1 MGKQHVNQHLAGI
14 DFSSL
19 SHDACVA
26 MMRGILDSRIHG
38 IAYSPYL
45 DGQAPGIEIAESQTE
60 QRLRIIEPCIRWIRT
75 FSCTE
80 GNQHTPAIAKARHL
94 DTMVGACLSEDRE
107 KNEIELGNAIE
118 VARKGYADILAVG
131 NEVLLREELTPG
143 EIIDYLDR
151 ARQAVPGQ
159 PVSYVDAYYQFEN
172 HPELVDACDVLLV
185 NCYPF
190 WEGCPAEYALLYM
203 KDMYHRALTAAKGKK
218 VIISETGWPSHG
230 DTCGA
235 AVPSIENAMKY
246 FINTCT
252 WAAQDDVEIF
262 YFASF
267 DEAWKTGDEGDV
279 GAYWGLWDKDG
290 NFKYS

>member
-14 DFSSL
+14 DFASL
-19 SHDACVA
+19 SHDDCVTLV
-26 MMRGILDSRIHG
+26 RDILDSRIHG

-45 DGQAPGIEIAESQTE
+45 DGQAPGIEIGEAQIE
-60 QRLRIIEPCIRWIRT
+60 QRLRIIAPFVGWIRT

-80 GNQHTPAIAKARHL
+80 GNQLAPAIAKAHHL
-94 DTMVGACLSEDRE
+94 NTMVGACLSEDPE
-107 KNEIELGNAIE
+107 QNEIELGNAIE
-118 VARKGYADILAVG
+118 VARNGCADILAVG
-131 NEVLLREELTPG
+131 NEVLLREELTAR
-143 EIIDYLDR
+143 EIIKYIER

-159 PVSYVDAYYQFEN
+159 VVSYVDAYYQFEN
-172 HPELVDACDVLLV
+172 YPELVEACDVLLV

-203 KDMYHRALTAAKGKK
+203 KDMYHRALKAANGKK

-230 DTCGA
+230 EACGA
-235 AVPSIENAMKY
+235 AVPSLDNAMKY
-246 FINTCT
+246 FINTCS

-279 GAYWGLWDKDG
+279 GAYWGLWDKAG